1 MDSLAQVVLQQLATA
16 TRLLIKLVRGFVRM
30 GVQIAR
36 MVNDRRNRP
45 GMAEMQPPARNA
57 EPLEAEE
64 TEEAEG

>member
-1 MDSLAQVVLQQLATA
+1 MDSLAQVVLQQLAIA
-16 TRLLIKLVRGFVRM
+16 TRLLIKLVRGLVRM

-45 GMAEMQPPARNA
+45 GMAEMQPPTRNA
-57 EPLEAEE
+57 EPLEAED